1 MKSRHLI
8 CILALSAG
16 LLIWARPMH
25 AALAPQDARAA
36 VDRGIAWLRTAQN
49 ASGVWGDSAGSEFR
63 DTAVV
68 ADALWQLGERSDP
81 YFAAVSYLAY
91 GTPSS
96 IDYQARRAVALA
108 RGGQDVSAAI
118 TALLAAQN
126 GNWTGTGIP
135 NQPEG
140 GWGAAAGY
148 ASAVPDTA
156 LALDALYA
164 AGLPGGLFV
173 GDETVAAGATD
184 SFHYTLPAGV
194 TTVRVIFSPLAGQ
207 IQVRIKAGAPPTL
220 ADPYYNL
227 TGPATLGGLST
238 AAGVYYI
245 RVDGVAANT
254 TYGLAVSYIANGFD
268 TDALRLPLSYLQ
280 AAQRADG
287 GWGLAIAAD
296 ASYAGLTAETVLTL
310 LDYSLYYDVRT
321 ALANGLAWL
330 VSNQN
335 GDGGW
340 GNPAS
345 TVYETALA
353 FYALDRAGSI
363 AFDRTAAE
371 GWLLGS
377 QSPDGS
383 WNGLPYD
390 TAVAV
395 LALGNQF
402 SGLPAA
408 PASLTISAADPDV
421 ILDWALVNTTR
432 AGDSVTVDHYNI
444 YRLSDPYFTVTA
456 ATPVYDTAVGLTYP
470 DDGVF
475 GTPPEFWFYGVAAVD
490 GAGKLGDTSQ
500 HTGLFEF
507 TIVPG
512 GG

>member
-1 MKSRHLI
+1 MD
-8 CILALSAG
+8 AYSAVAG
-16 LLIWARPMH
+16 G
-25 AALAPQDARAA
+25 
-36 VDRGIAWLRTAQN
+36 VAWLN
-49 ASGVWGDSAGSEFR
+49 AHANPGGGWGDPAGSGLR
-63 DTAVV
+63 DTAFAVRALRSQGSAGGAYEAGLAVLTSATPV
-68 ADALWQLGERSDP
+68 A
-81 YFAAVSYLAY
+81 
-91 GTPSS
+91 

-148 ASAVPDTA
+148 ASAVPDTT

-296 ASYAGLTAETVLTL
+296 ASYVGLTAETVLTL

-330 VSNQN
+330 AANQN

-340 GNPAS
+340 GSPAG

-353 FYALDRAGSI
+353 FYALDRAGST

-421 ILDWALVNTTR
+421 ILDWALVSTTR
-432 AGDSVTVDHYNI
+432 AGDSVTVGHYNV
-444 YRLSDPYFTVTA
+444 YRMADPYFAVTA
-456 ATPVYDTAVGLTYP
+456 ATPVYDTAAGLTYP

-475 GTPPEFWFYGVAAVD
+475 GTPPEVWFYGVAAVD
-490 GAGKLGDTSQ
+490 GAGKLGDVSP